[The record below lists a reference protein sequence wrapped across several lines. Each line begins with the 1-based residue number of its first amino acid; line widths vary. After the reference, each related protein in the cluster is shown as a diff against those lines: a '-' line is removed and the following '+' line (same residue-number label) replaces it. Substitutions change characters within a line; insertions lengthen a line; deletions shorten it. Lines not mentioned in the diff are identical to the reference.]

1 MLKEMPIRAGIHKKM
16 IKYGIVLTVFM
27 SHDRKV
33 VIYLLVM
40 SIIVGVVFYFI
51 FEYQFTVF
59 FASQNAAQSTPGMAA
74 FLATG
79 MAAGAFTISMLI
91 YPLKSKIDKSYD
103 WEDFK

>member
-51 FEYQFTVF
+51 F
-59 FASQNAAQSTPGMAA
+59 NG
-74 FLATG
+74 
-79 MAAGAFTISMLI
+79 
-91 YPLKSKIDKSYD
+91 
-103 WEDFK
+103 